1 MKQGVSRKNE
11 HTEDVKQLTEKVSDE
26 YKIFYYSMMEKDKTE
41 IFESCDK
48 IKFYSCVSEYFEWNE
63 EISKKAVKKLK
74 DIIHPLEE
82 LWMYYIGH
90 EYISVSSWED
100 IDEMLACYSYRLCT
114 DITSDG
120 ITE

>member
-1 MKQGVSRKNE
+1 MKQRVSRKNE

-74 DIIHPLEE
+74 DIRHPLEE

-100 IDEMLACYSYRLCT
+100 IDEMLACYYDRLCT
-114 DITSDG
+114 DIPSDG

>member
-1 MKQGVSRKNE
+1 MKQRVSRKNE

-26 YKIFYYSMMEKDKTE
+26 YKIFYYSMLEKDKTE

-74 DIIHPLEE
+74 DIRHPLEE

-100 IDEMLACYSYRLCT
+100 IDEMLACYSDRLCT